1 MKKTLLLYGALAL
14 LSNASIGQTTIF
26 LEDFEGGTNDFT
38 LNSTMM
44 SSTNSGYNEWVV
56 NDIYT
61 GGSGS
66 ITCFTTTVPYT
77 IPVTA
82 PQPAGISSQNGK
94 YAHILSDDLVTAG
107 IYNAGF
113 RPADGVCTQTE
124 NYFMVMTN
132 PINTSAFTGVN
143 IDFWWLANGGADNY
157 GELYYSVDGGSTW
170 TQETTTMTYTGEVLW
185 ANETITNAAWDSQA
199 SLMFGFRFVNGVPGG
214 TPSYFPS
221 FSIDDFEVIGTPG
234 ACSNSTSNFS
244 ETACFSYTVPSG
256 DETYTAGGTYTVM
269 DTILNVT
276 GCDSIMTISVTVDT
290 LNLDVTDDLL
300 ANSSLTSDYTGGT
313 YQWLSG
319 CDTGT
324 GSAISGEAGQS
335 IDLTTLGDG
344 YYSVIVTDNGC
355 SDTSNCVQ
363 VVFFGL
369 EQITHN
375 EFALFPNP
383 TSGSFSIQLEKVN
396 SQVQLQII
404 DLNGKVVL
412 SESFFNTQTISD
424 IYFNGE
430 AGIYMITLTDESGLV
445 KRSQLILE

>member
-1 MKKTLLLYGALAL
+1 MKKTLLLFGAIAL
-14 LSNASIGQTTIF
+14 LSNASISQTTIF
-26 LEDFEGGTNDFT
+26 SEDFEGVTIDFT
-38 LNSTMM
+38 LNSTTMG
-44 SSTNSGYNEWVV
+44 STNSGFNEWVV

-77 IPVTA
+77 IPITA
-82 PQPAGISSQNGK
+82 PQPSGISSQNGK
-94 YAHILSDDLVTAG
+94 YAHVLSDDMVTAG

-113 RPADGVCTQTE
+113 RPADGVCTNAE
-124 NYFMVMTN
+124 NYFMVTD
-132 PINTSAFTGVN
+132 PINTAAFTGVN

-157 GELYYSVDGGSTW
+157 GELFYSVDGGTTW
-170 TQETTTMTYTGEVLW
+170 TQETSTMTYTGEVLW
-185 ANETITNAAWDSQA
+185 TNETITNAAWDSQA

-214 TPSYFPS
+214 TPTYFPS

-234 ACSNSTSNFS
+234 ACSNSTSSFTTTS
-244 ETACFSYTVPSG
+244 CFSYTVPSG

-290 LNLDVTDDLL
+290 LNLGVTDNLL
-300 ANSSLTSDYTGGT
+300 SNSTLTSDYTGGT

-319 CDTGT
+319 CDAGT
-324 GSAISGEAGQS
+324 GSAIAGETSQS

-363 VVFFGL
+363 VVFFGMDDL
-369 EQITHN
+369 SKN
-375 EFALFPNP
+375 EFNVYPNP
-383 TSGSFSIQLEKVN
+383 TNGSFSIQLEKMN
-396 SQVQLQII
+396 SQVNLQII
-404 DLNGKVVL
+404 DLNGKIVL
-412 SESFFNTQTISD
+412 SEAYKNIQTISD
-424 IYFNGE
+424 IHFEGE
-430 AGIYMITLTDESGLV
+430 AGIYMISLTDNNGTI
-445 KRSQLILE
+445 KRSQLIKK